1 MLPLRNA
8 EEKQLRTNARL
19 DRRFSEVDAAIVR
32 ADSHVSAHP
41 FSASSQART
50 LIARAKAKRAEAAKV
65 APSSPVEA
73 LDLLAD
79 ALVLANRAVD
89 LSSGPTPPRGSGG
102 SSSGIDLTSLI
113 LGGLLFGGG
122 GSSGSSRGGFGSG
135 GSSDFGGGFD
145 FGGSSDFGG
154 GFSSGG
160 FSGGFS
166 SGGSGKF

>member
-1 MLPLRNA
+1 M
-8 EEKQLRTNARL
+8 
-19 DRRFSEVDAAIVR
+19 DAAIVR

-65 APSSPVEA
+65 APSSPMEA

-102 SSSGIDLTSLI
+102 SSRGIDLTSLI

-135 GSSDFGGGFD
+135 GSGDFGGGFD
-145 FGGSSDFGG
+145 FGG
-154 GFSSGG
+154 SGG

-166 SGGSGKF
+166 SGGSGGFGGGFSSGGSGKF